1 MQKPYSSL
9 TLGRSL
15 GKVCLQTRAGILLSV
30 IINAYKTNTNQN
42 IQQKVMAKR
51 KVNIITHGLSG
62 KLRATSKGAK
72 TAVNFY
78 FKKNSDI
85 IKKNKGKL

>member
-1 MQKPYSSL
+1 
-9 TLGRSL
+9 
-15 GKVCLQTRAGILLSV
+15 
-30 IINAYKTNTNQN
+30 
-42 IQQKVMAKR
+42 MANR